1 MKKTIY
7 SDNFSATWQWRWFRR
22 WNLSRRL
29 SFCGNAG
36 VAWCYYSFLHS
47 HLFVA
52 WCYYS
57 LLHSDMMLLLAST
70 LRHDVT
76 NFSYAT
82 FLQQQLMVFVCVLFL
97 ILLLLLL
104 FDDVTSRLYNR
115 TFWQHFCSRDIDD
128 SFSHPPRWP
137 PWCPLWWRV
146 SFCKN
151 YLVEFS
157 IFSSQQL
164 HF

>member
-1 MKKTIY
+1 M
-7 SDNFSATWQWRWFRR
+7 
-22 WNLSRRL
+22 
-29 SFCGNAG
+29 AG
-36 VAWCYYSFLHS
+36 GVCNRNSFLPCNKYCIRLCHQNKID
-47 HLFVA
+47 
-52 WCYYS
+52 
-57 LLHSDMMLLLAST
+57 LLTYL

>member
-1 MKKTIY
+1 MTMISPLESQPPLK
-7 SDNFSATWQWRWFRR
+7 FLRQCRR
-22 WNLSRRL
+22 GMMLLLVSTL
-29 SFCGNAG
+29 TPFCG
-36 VAWCYYSFLHS
+36 
-47 HLFVA
+47 
-52 WCYYS
+52 
-57 LLHSDMMLLLAST
+57 MMLLLAST

-97 ILLLLLL
+97 ISLLLLL